1 MGNEKADATAKSAR
15 SLTQSI
21 YKISYTDFRISISTY
36 GVYLIFLAIP
46 VGCTYFQQTSVCEAS
61 PWQVVPLLQ
70 VHSSR
75 RGDKVLQG
83 FELDILD

>member
-1 MGNEKADATAKSAR
+1 MGNEKADATVKFAR

-21 YKISYTDFRISISTY
+21 YKISYTDFRPSILTY
-36 GVYLIFLAIP
+36 SVHVFPIFLAIP
-46 VGCTYFQQTSVCEAS
+46 VGCRYFQQTSFCKAN

-75 RGDKVLQG
+75 RGDKSSTRL
-83 FELDILD
+83 